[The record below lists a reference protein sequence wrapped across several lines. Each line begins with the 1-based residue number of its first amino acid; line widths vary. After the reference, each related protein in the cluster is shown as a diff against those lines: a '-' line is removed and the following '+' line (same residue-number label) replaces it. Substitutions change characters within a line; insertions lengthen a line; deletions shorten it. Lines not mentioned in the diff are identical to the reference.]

1 MKTYEKPEIEVTDFE
16 IPDVITTSS
25 PSMDDNG
32 FNNELVKP

>member
-25 PSMDDNG
+25 PEYDDEFG
-32 FNNELVKP
+32 PVIKI